1 MSVAETLRVLK
12 PSEYPLAEPYRLR
25 IRTSTA
31 DTRLEDYADDVPV
44 EKYPR
49 EELML
54 INGLYPNRKLQPGT
68 LYKVVE

>member
-1 MSVAETLRVLK
+1 M
-12 PSEYPLAEPYRLR
+12 
-25 IRTSTA
+25 
-31 DTRLEDYADDVPV
+31 PV

-54 INGLYPNRKLQPGT
+54 INGLYPDRKLQPGT

>member
-1 MSVAETLRVLK
+1 
-12 PSEYPLAEPYRLR
+12 LAEPYRLR
-25 IRTSTA
+25 IRTATPG
-31 DTRLEDYADDVPV
+31 TRLEEHADDMPV

-54 INGLYPNRKLQPGT
+54 INGLYPDRKLQPGT